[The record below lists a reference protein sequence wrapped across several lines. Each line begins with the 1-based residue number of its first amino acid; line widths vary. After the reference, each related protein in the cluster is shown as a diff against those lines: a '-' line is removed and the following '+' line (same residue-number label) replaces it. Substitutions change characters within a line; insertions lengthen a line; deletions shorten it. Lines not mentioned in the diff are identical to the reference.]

1 METINEIRHQVHN
14 LIILDESGSMD
25 SIKGSIIAGFNEL
38 VQTIKGIE
46 KQYPEQEHLI
56 SLITFNGY
64 GNKLIHF
71 IDPASKL
78 AQIDGSRYK
87 PDASTPLFDAMGF
100 GILKLKQALEGN
112 LNCNVLVTIHT
123 DGEENASGEFSGKD
137 IKALVEE
144 LKMNNWT
151 FTYIGTE
158 HDVEK
163 MAMSISI
170 TNTLSFD
177 KDEEGIHQM
186 FLKESRS
193 RMIYSDKIKMKKS
206 TMDGFYDEEEKK
218 QED

>member
-112 LNCNVLVTIHT
+112 PNCNVLVTILT

-170 TNTLSFD
+170 TNTMSFD
-177 KDEEGIHQM
+177 KDDEGIHQM